1 MLYDFASQLEVAK
14 EVMTIRDESGRV
26 IQEVIDDKALFFWME
41 MIRQEIK
48 LVKGV
53 MESDK
58 RRFKNLL

>member
-1 MLYDFASQLEVAK
+1 MNSKCVERY
-14 EVMTIRDESGRV
+14 ESGRV